1 MSVDLRFGKKNRI
14 KKITKK
20 MYAWEKTKVCD
31 GLMVFQKKSIN
42 KNPAILILIPKA
54 VIKKAVDRNRV
65 RRIVRE
71 AFRKNISQELRVDFL
86 VKFNSCPAGFGSK
99 LEEFFKNV

>member
-14 KKITKK
+14 RKITKK
-20 MYAWEKTKVCD
+20 MYEWEKTKVCD
-31 GLMVFQKKSIN
+31 GLVVFQKKSIN

-54 VIKKAVDRNRV
+54 VIKKAVDRNRI
-65 RRIVRE
+65 RRMVRE
-71 AFRKNISQELRVDFL
+71 AFRKNISQRLGIDFL
-86 VKFNSCPAGFGSK
+86 VKFNSCPVGFGSK

>member
-1 MSVDLRFGKKNRI
+1 
-14 KKITKK
+14 

-31 GLMVFQKKSIN
+31 GLVVFQKKSIN

-54 VIKKAVDRNRV
+54 VIKQAVDRNRI
-65 RRIVRE
+65 RRMVRE
-71 AFRKNISQELRVDFL
+71 AFRKNISRGLEVDFL
-86 VKFNSCPAGFGSK
+86 VKFNSCPADFSSK

>member
-1 MSVDLRFGKKNRI
+1 MFE
-14 KKITKK
+14 
-20 MYAWEKTKVCD
+20 WEKTKVCD
-31 GLMVFQKKSIN
+31 GVVVFQKESVN

-54 VIKKAVDRNRV
+54 VIKQAAERNRI
-65 RRIVRE
+65 RRTVRE
-71 AFRKNISQELRVDFL
+71 VFRKNISQEIRVDFL

>member
-14 KKITKK
+14 RKIPKK

-31 GLMVFQKKSIN
+31 GLVVFQKKSIN

-54 VIKKAVDRNRV
+54 VIKKAVDRNRI

-71 AFRKNISQELRVDFL
+71 VFRKNISQRLEVDFL
-86 VKFNSCPAGFGSK
+86 VKFNSCPAGFDSK

>member
-1 MSVDLRFGKKNRI
+1 
-14 KKITKK
+14 
-20 MYAWEKTKVCD
+20 
-31 GLMVFQKKSIN
+31 MVFQKKSIN

-54 VIKKAVDRNRV
+54 VIKKAVDRNRA

-86 VKFNSCPAGFGSK
+86 VKFNGCPDGFGSK
-99 LEEFFKNV
+99 LEGFFKNV